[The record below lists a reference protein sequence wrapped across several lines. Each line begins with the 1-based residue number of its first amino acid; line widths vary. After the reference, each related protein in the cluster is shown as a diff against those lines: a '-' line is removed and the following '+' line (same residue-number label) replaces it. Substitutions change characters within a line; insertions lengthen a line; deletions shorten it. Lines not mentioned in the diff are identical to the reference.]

1 MQSVAD
7 VKTRARPGGGAVIRP
22 LRFFADSEN
31 TVACSAAKF
40 AIAVQPTIWHISKN
54 NDDPMTPKVTPP
66 GHIKWPD
73 LKLRSSKFDIV
84 PKAHQWSELFETR
97 SVQ

>member
-1 MQSVAD
+1 MMNINPRTA
-7 VKTRARPGGGAVIRP
+7 GGAVIRPPP
-22 LRFFADSEN
+22 LRFFADSGK
-31 TVACSAAKF
+31 TAARSTAKF
-40 AIAVQPTIWHISKN
+40 AIAVQPTIWHISKKK

-73 LKLRSSKFDIV
+73 LKLRFTKFDIV

>member
-1 MQSVAD
+1 M
-7 VKTRARPGGGAVIRP
+7 K
-22 LRFFADSEN
+22 
-31 TVACSAAKF
+31 
-40 AIAVQPTIWHISKN
+40 
-54 NDDPMTPKVTPP
+54 PKVTPP

-73 LKLRSSKFDIV
+73 LKLRFTKFDIL